1 LGKAVRATARFLVGR
16 LFSAVLTIWVVA
28 TITFFLM
35 HSIPGGPFQRDK
47 QLPEEVVRALEAKY
61 HLDDPLWRQ
70 YVDYM
75 RGLLRWDLGPSFQ
88 KVGVS
93 VNEIIAQSFP
103 VSMKLGLWAMAGVL
117 FLGLPFGVLSAL
129 RNGRPEDHLIRL
141 LATLGQTI
149 PSFVLATAL
158 IYLFCGLYNL
168 LPSYGLR
175 SWRHYILPV
184 IALGGYSLSFVT
196 RLTRSSLL
204 EVLQQDYIR
213 TARSKGAS
221 EFAVVFRHALRNA
234 LVPVVTYVGPLIAG
248 ILTGSFVV
256 EKIFAI
262 PGLGKFFVDSITNRD
277 YTVLMGVTV
286 LDAVL
291 LCIAILAVD
300 LLYGVIDPRIR
311 VDR

>member
-1 LGKAVRATARFLVGR
+1 VRATARFLAGR

-61 HLDDPLWRQ
+61 HLDDPLWVQ
-70 YVDYM
+70 YADYM

-103 VSMKLGLWAMAGVL
+103 VSMKLGLWAMALVL
-117 FLGLPFGVLSAL
+117 FLGLPFGVVSAL

-158 IYLFCGLYNL
+158 IYLFCALYNL

-213 TARSKGAS
+213 TARAKGAS
-221 EFAVVFRHALRNA
+221 EFTVVFRHALRNA

-262 PGLGKFFVDSITNRD
+262 PGMGKFFVDSITNRD

-291 LCIAILAVD
+291 LCVAILAVD